1 MEVVERVGVAALTAV
16 RLLEAG
22 SPGQLSIALVLL
34 ETAAEATMRR
44 RAQQEEWSPKFADF
58 YRGIGEPVSDI
69 DLRRAPPVS
78 SLTTPAWELDDRSR
92 RAMEKTF
99 EGLTDYLVFLEVIP
113 PDLKAP
119 LMRLHDYR
127 NETYHRNRVRPETL
141 RTAVQLYLNLVAEL
155 LELATPTM
163 YELFP
168 LRRAA
173 AFAAVLE
180 IDTDEARG
188 AVTAQKALAAKLRT
202 AAGESQALPLLLAED
217 VDRRL
222 DDVAEALRFS
232 ASVMPQDGVTADDV
246 SRLAQWTGNPLESL
260 ESLRGKRFPVMKAT
274 LARWRRDAETISE
287 ATDIRNAFTLFA
299 KFEDEFEDYEGAV
312 AEMASMA
319 DDYVQHQIDERRGK

>member
-22 SPGQLSIALVLL
+22 SPGQMSIALVLL
-34 ETAAEATMRR
+34 EAAAEATMRR

-58 YRGIGEPVSDI
+58 YRGIGEPVSEI
-69 DLRRAPPVS
+69 DLRHTLPVS
-78 SLTTPAWELDDRSR
+78 KLTTKAWELDDRSR

-119 LMRLHDYR
+119 LMRLHEYR
-127 NETYHRNRVRPETL
+127 NETYHHNRVRSETL

-155 LELATPTM
+155 LELATPNM
-163 YELFP
+163 YELFS
-168 LRRAA
+168 RQRAA
-173 AFAAVLE
+173 ALAAVLE

-188 AVTAQKALAAKLRT
+188 AVTAQKALAAKLRA
-202 AAGESQALPLLLAED
+202 AAGKSDALPRLLAED
-217 VDRRL
+217 VHRRL
-222 DDVAEALRFS
+222 DDVAEALSFS
-232 ASVMPQDGVTADDV
+232 ASVMPQEGVTANDV
-246 SRLAQWTGNPLESL
+246 SRLAQWTGNPLESM

-274 LARWRRDAETISE
+274 VARWRQDAGAISE
-287 ATDIRNAFTLFA
+287 ATDVRAAFTLFA
-299 KFEDEFEDYEGAV
+299 SFEDEFEDYEAAV